1 MPLDNSMPLKETEQL
16 IKKIKVCR
24 NLNKY
29 LNKKELIHLLF
40 NKEWE
45 IEVDLNHWLQ
55 LKSLGNQREC
65 LTNNN
70 KESIKFIIEL
80 DKHLEAEVKDINDK
94 CLWLKLKAKKL

>member
-1 MPLDNSMPLKETEQL
+1 MPLDNSMHSKETEPL

-45 IEVDLNHWLQ
+45 IEVDLNRWLQ
-55 LKSLGNQREC
+55 LKSLRNQKEC

-80 DKHLEAEVKDINDK
+80 DNHLEA
-94 CLWLKLKAKKL
+94 